1 MYELTTCF
9 AHITLQIYIKFLN
22 YKPDRE
28 KNAGFSE
35 KRHIGPLLPSGA
47 VRKVTCS
54 RDSGQQ
60 VDMIQ
65 IYFTRN

>member
-35 KRHIGPLLPSGA
+35 KRHIDPLLPSGA

-60 VDMIQ
+60 VV
-65 IYFTRN
+65 YLYLSFSLG